1 MPACGAAE
9 CTAVAEQAAGTVHTQ
24 QTLGFIVTLEMEH
37 RTADVYGIG
46 RELPL
51 NYVSRKAVDE
61 YFIANLT
68 RDKHIIIYG
77 SSKQGKTSLR
87 KHCLQDDDYIV
98 VHCSNKWSIADLH
111 SAILKRVGYEVT
123 QSATRTTSGRNKI
136 VAAFKARVLGVGV
149 EATGEKEDSK
159 TDAITTAPLE
169 LDPEDANDIIS
180 ALKGFSKFIVL
191 EDFHYLP
198 IDTQKDFSVA
208 LKAFHE
214 QSKLCFI
221 IVGVWL
227 EEGRL
232 TVYNGDLTGR
242 IVAVNADKWTG
253 DELREVIAAG
263 EALLNISF
271 SSVFKDAVIANCLD
285 SVYVVQEACYQ
296 ACIKEGVSATQE
308 NLRQDVGKDLDVTE
322 LIKDVVNQQTGRYN
336 SFITLFA
343 TGFQETT
350 LQMFKWLLY
359 PVLTEEVDELES
371 GLTYRHLRDVLRKH
385 HPEGVGLNVGN
396 LTQALQSTAS
406 LQVKKDI
413 KPIVLDYDQTN
424 LKLNVVDRGFL
435 IWLGNQD
442 RKELLELADI
452 QVGS

>member
-1 MPACGAAE
+1 MNAE
-9 CTAVAEQAAGTVHTQ
+9 VKR
-24 QTLGFIVTLEMEH
+24 

-46 RELPL
+46 RDLPL
-51 NYVSRKAVDE
+51 NYVARKAVDE
-61 YFIANLT
+61 FFVSNLT
-68 RDKHIIIYG
+68 RDKHLIIYG

-87 KHCLQDDDYIV
+87 KHCLKDDDYIV

-123 QSATRTTSGRNKI
+123 QSATKTTSGKNKI
-136 VAAFKARVLGVGV
+136 VAGFKAGVLGVGV
-149 EATGEKEDSK
+149 ETGGDREATNSSSK
-159 TDAITTAPLE
+159 TTAPLE
-169 LDPEDANDIIS
+169 LDPEDVNDIIT
-180 ALKGFSKFIVL
+180 ALGRFNRFVVL

-198 IDTQKDFSVA
+198 IETQKDFSVA

-242 IVAVNADKWTG
+242 IVGVNADRWTT
-253 DELREVIAAG
+253 DELRQVIATG

-271 SSVFKDAVIANCLD
+271 AESFKTAVITGCLD
-285 SVYVVQEACYQ
+285 SVYIVQEACYQ
-296 ACIKEGVSATQE
+296 ACVTKDINFTRDQHLNE
-308 NLRQDVGKDLDVTE
+308 VGSDLNVHA
-322 LIKDVVNQQTGRYN
+322 LIQQVVNQQTGRYN

-343 TGFQETT
+343 GGFQETA
-350 LQMFKWLLY
+350 LQMYKWLLY
-359 PVLTEEVDELES
+359 PVLTAGTDVLEA
-371 GLTYRHLRDVLRKH
+371 GLTYRYMRDLLRQH
-385 HPEGVGLNVGN
+385 HPEGQGLNLGN
-396 LTQALQSTAS
+396 LTQALQSVAS

-435 IWLGNQD
+435 IWLANQD
-442 RKELLELADI
+442 SKDLLELADLPMLA
-452 QVGS
+452 

>member
-1 MPACGAAE
+1 MNL
-9 CTAVAEQAAGTVHTQ
+9 EQK
-24 QTLGFIVTLEMEH
+24 H
-37 RTADVYGIG
+37 RASDVYGIG
-46 RELPL
+46 RDLPL
-51 NYVSRKAVDE
+51 NYVSRKSVDE

-87 KHCLQDDDYIV
+87 KNCLSDDDYIV
-98 VHCSNKWSIADLH
+98 VHCSNKWSIADLN
-111 SAILKRVGYEVT
+111 SAILKRVGFEVT
-123 QSATRTTSGRNKI
+123 QSTTKTTTGRNKI
-136 VAAFKARVLGVGV
+136 VAAFKANILGIGV
-149 EATGEKEDSK
+149 EASGEKEQ
-159 TDAITTAPLE
+159 TNAAAITTKPLE
-169 LDPEDANDIIS
+169 LDPEDVNDIIG
-180 ALKGFSKFIVL
+180 ALGNFNKYIVL

-214 QSKLCFI
+214 QSDLCFI

-242 IVAVNADKWTG
+242 IVGVNADRWTKE
-253 DELREVIAAG
+253 ELLEVISVG

-271 SSVFKDAVIANCLD
+271 AESFKAAVISGSLD
-285 SVYVVQEACYQ
+285 SVYIVQEACYQ
-296 ACIKEGVSATQE
+296 ACLAKNINFT
-308 NLRQDVGKDLDVTE
+308 QDVQIHEVGADADVST
-322 LIKDVVNQQTGRYN
+322 LIREVVNQQTGRYN
-336 SFITLFA
+336 AFITLFA
-343 TGFQETT
+343 SGFQETA
-350 LQMFKWLLY
+350 LQMYKWLLY
-359 PVLTEEVDELES
+359 PVLTALKEELES
-371 GLTYRHLRDVLRKH
+371 GLTYRHMRDVLRQH
-385 HPEGVGLNVGN
+385 HPEGAALNIGN

-435 IWLGNQD
+435 IWIANQSRQD
-442 RKELLELADI
+442 LLELADLPMLA
-452 QVGS
+452 

>member
-1 MPACGAAE
+1 MTPE
-9 CTAVAEQAAGTVHTQ
+9 
-24 QTLGFIVTLEMEH
+24 VTH
-37 RTADVYGIG
+37 RAADVYGIG

-51 NYVSRKAVDE
+51 NYVARKAVDE

-68 RDKHIIIYG
+68 RDKHVIIYG

-87 KHCLQDDDYIV
+87 KSCLQDDDYIV
-98 VHCSNKWSIADLH
+98 VHCSNKWGIADLH

-123 QSATRTTSGRNKI
+123 QSSTKTIAGKNKI
-136 VAAFKARVLGVGV
+136 IASFKAAILGVGV
-149 EATGEKEDSK
+149 ETGVEKDVTK
-159 TDAITTAPLE
+159 TDQITKAPLE
-169 LDPEDANDIIS
+169 LDPEDVNDIIA
-180 ALKGFSKFIVL
+180 ALADFKKFIVL

-198 IDTQKDFSVA
+198 IETQKDFSVA

-227 EEGRL
+227 DEGRL

-242 IVAVNADKWTG
+242 IVGVNADRWTK
-253 DELREVIAAG
+253 DELHEVIAAG
-263 EALLNISF
+263 EKLLNISF
-271 SSVFKDAVIANCLD
+271 ASNFKNSVVAGCLD
-285 SVYVVQEACYQ
+285 SVYIVQEACYQ
-296 ACIKEGVSATQE
+296 ACLAKGVNFTQE
-308 NLRQDVGKDLDVTE
+308 NYIQDVGAELDVTE
-322 LIKDVVNQQTGRYN
+322 LIREVVNQQTGRYN

-343 TGFQETT
+343 GGFQETA
-350 LQMFKWLLY
+350 LQMYKWLLY
-359 PVLTEEVDELES
+359 PVLTADVGALEH
-371 GLTYRHLRDVLRKH
+371 GLTYRHMRDVLRQH
-385 HPEGVGLNVGN
+385 HPEGQALNIGN

-435 IWLGNQD
+435 IWLQNQD
-442 RKELLELADI
+442 RKDLLELADLPMLA
-452 QVGS
+452 

>member
-1 MPACGAAE
+1 M
-9 CTAVAEQAAGTVHTQ
+9 
-24 QTLGFIVTLEMEH
+24 TLETEH

-61 YFIANLT
+61 YFVANLT

-136 VAAFKARVLGVGV
+136 VAAFKARILGVGV

-159 TDAITTAPLE
+159 TDAVTTAPLE

-180 ALKGFSKFIVL
+180 ALNGFSKFIVL

-242 IVAVNADKWTG
+242 IVGVNADKWTS
-253 DELREVIAAG
+253 DELREVIATG

-271 SSVFKDAVIANCLD
+271 SSSFKDEVIKGCLD
-285 SVYVVQEACYQ
+285 SVYIVQEACYQ
-296 ACIKEGVSATQE
+296 ACMREGVGATQKHF
-308 NLRQDVGKDLDVTE
+308 RQDIGKDLDVFE

-359 PVLTEEVDELES
+359 PVLTEEVGALES
-371 GLTYRHLRDVLRKH
+371 GLTYRHLRDMLRKH
-385 HPEGVGLNVGN
+385 HPEGVALNLGN

>member
-1 MPACGAAE
+1 MIAE
-9 CTAVAEQAAGTVHTQ
+9 VK
-24 QTLGFIVTLEMEH
+24 H
-37 RTADVYGIG
+37 RAADVYGIG
-46 RELPL
+46 RDLPL

-61 YFIANLT
+61 YFVANLT

-87 KHCLQDDDYIV
+87 KHCLKDDDYIV
-98 VHCSNKWSIADLH
+98 VHCSNKWGIADLH

-123 QSATRTTSGRNKI
+123 QSTTKTTSGKNKI
-136 VAAFKARVLGVGV
+136 IAGFKAEVLGVGV
-149 EATGEKEDSK
+149 NTGGDKE
-159 TDAITTAPLE
+159 TTNTVSLTTKPLE
-169 LDPEDANDIIS
+169 LDPEDVNDIIG
-180 ALKGFSKFIVL
+180 ALGTFDRFIVL

-198 IDTQKDFSVA
+198 IETQKDFSVA

-242 IVAVNADKWTG
+242 LVGVNADRWTV
-253 DELREVIAAG
+253 DELRQVIADG

-271 SSVFKDAVIANCLD
+271 ADSFKNQVIAGCLD
-285 SVYVVQEACYQ
+285 SVYIVQEACYQ
-296 ACIKEGVSATQE
+296 ACLAKNINFTQDDHMD
-308 NLRQDVGKDLDVTE
+308 DVGADLDVSA
-322 LIKDVVNQQTGRYN
+322 LIKQVVNQQTGRYN
-336 SFITLFA
+336 SFITLFSG
-343 TGFQETT
+343 GFQETT
-350 LQMFKWLLY
+350 LQMHKWLLY
-359 PVLTEEVDELES
+359 PVLTAEPKLLEE
-371 GLTYRHLRDVLRKH
+371 GLTYRYMRDVLREH
-385 HPEGVGLNVGN
+385 HPEGKGLNLGN
-396 LTQALQSTAS
+396 LTQSLQSAAS

-435 IWLGNQD
+435 IWLDNQD
-442 RKELLELADI
+442 RNDLLELADLPI
-452 QVGS
+452 LGNES

>member
-1 MPACGAAE
+1 MNTE
-9 CTAVAEQAAGTVHTQ
+9 VK
-24 QTLGFIVTLEMEH
+24 H
-37 RTADVYGIG
+37 RAADVYGIG

-51 NYVSRKAVDE
+51 NYVARKAVDE
-61 YFIANLT
+61 YFVSNLT
-68 RDKHIIIYG
+68 RDKHVIIYG

-87 KHCLQDDDYIV
+87 KHCLKDDDYIV
-98 VHCSNKWSIADLH
+98 VHCSNKWDIADLH

-123 QSATRTTSGRNKI
+123 QSTTKTTSGKNKI
-136 VAAFKARVLGVGV
+136 VAGFKAGVLGVGV
-149 EATGEKEDSK
+149 ETGGDKE
-159 TDAITTAPLE
+159 TTSSASTTTSPLE
-169 LDPEDANDIIS
+169 LDPEDVNDIIT
-180 ALKGFSKFIVL
+180 ALGNFDRFIVL

-198 IDTQKDFSVA
+198 IETQKDFSVA

-242 IVAVNADKWTG
+242 IVGVNADRWTSG
-253 DELREVIAAG
+253 ELREVIAAG
-263 EALLNISF
+263 EALLNLSF
-271 SSVFKDAVIANCLD
+271 ADSFKDRVIAGCLD
-285 SVYVVQEACYQ
+285 SVYIVQEACYQ
-296 ACIKEGVSATQE
+296 ACLAKNINFTQDE
-308 NLRQDVGKDLDVTE
+308 HLNELGADLDVPAV
-322 LIKDVVNQQTGRYN
+322 IRQVVNQQTGRYN

-343 TGFQETT
+343 GGFQETA
-350 LQMFKWLLY
+350 LQMYKWLLY
-359 PVLTEEVDELES
+359 PVLTAEPKVLEAGLSYRYMREL
-371 GLTYRHLRDVLRKH
+371 LRQY
-385 HPEGVGLNVGN
+385 HPEGQGLNLGN
-396 LTQALQSTAS
+396 LTQALQSAAS

-442 RKELLELADI
+442 RKDLLELAELTMPA
-452 QVGS
+452 

>member
-1 MPACGAAE
+1 MA
-9 CTAVAEQAAGTVHTQ
+9 
-24 QTLGFIVTLEMEH
+24 LETEH

-61 YFIANLT
+61 YFVANLT

-136 VAAFKARVLGVGV
+136 VAAFKARILGVGV

-159 TDAITTAPLE
+159 TDAVTTAPLE

-180 ALKGFSKFIVL
+180 ALNGFSKFIVL

-242 IVAVNADKWTG
+242 IVGVNADKWTS
-253 DELREVIAAG
+253 DELREVIATG

-271 SSVFKDAVIANCLD
+271 SSSFKDEVIKGCLD
-285 SVYVVQEACYQ
+285 SVYIVQEACYQ
-296 ACIKEGVSATQE
+296 ACMREGVGATQKHF
-308 NLRQDVGKDLDVTE
+308 RQDIGKDLDVFE

-359 PVLTEEVDELES
+359 PVLTEEVGALES

-385 HPEGVGLNVGN
+385 HPEGVALNLGN

>member
-1 MPACGAAE
+1 MNAE
-9 CTAVAEQAAGTVHTQ
+9 VKR
-24 QTLGFIVTLEMEH
+24 

-46 RELPL
+46 RDLPL
-51 NYVSRKAVDE
+51 NYVARKAVDE
-61 YFIANLT
+61 FFVSNLT
-68 RDKHIIIYG
+68 RDKHLIIYG

-87 KHCLQDDDYIV
+87 KHCLKDDDYVV

-123 QSATRTTSGRNKI
+123 QSATKTTSGRNKI
-136 VAAFKARVLGVGV
+136 VAGFKAGVLGVGV
-149 EATGEKEDSK
+149 ESGGDKETTSSASK
-159 TDAITTAPLE
+159 TTVPLE
-169 LDPEDANDIIS
+169 LDPEDVNDIIT
-180 ALKGFSKFIVL
+180 ALGGFNRFVVL

-198 IDTQKDFSVA
+198 IETQKDFSVA

-242 IVAVNADKWTG
+242 IVGVNADQWTT

-271 SSVFKDAVIANCLD
+271 AESFKTEVITGCLD
-285 SVYVVQEACYQ
+285 SVYIVQEACYQ
-296 ACIKEGVSATQE
+296 ACVTKDINFTQDQHLNE
-308 NLRQDVGKDLDVTE
+308 VGSDLDVHA
-322 LIKDVVNQQTGRYN
+322 LIQQVVNQQTGRYN

-343 TGFQETT
+343 GGFQETA
-350 LQMFKWLLY
+350 LQMYKWRLY
-359 PVLTEEVDELES
+359 PVLTVSTDVLEA
-371 GLTYRHLRDVLRKH
+371 GLTYRYMRDLLRQH
-385 HPEGVGLNVGN
+385 HPEGQGLNLGN
-396 LTQALQSTAS
+396 LTQALQSVAS

-435 IWLGNQD
+435 IWLANQD
-442 RKELLELADI
+442 QKDLLELADLPMLA
-452 QVGS
+452 